1 MSGMD
6 YDVWKDSILAAL
18 RAKEK
23 GIPRW
28 WKVRNWKLYVPSHE
42 FHWAYVLV
50 PMAINVYCAILG
62 MFGVWHY
69 EWLLLFFV
77 YIHWAI
83 DFLTHKKAP
92 VGGWKPWAKY
102 VEIGLWIPMG
112 YWIIKRIWEMLA

>member
-18 RAKEK
+18 RAKER
-23 GIPRW
+23 GIPDW

-42 FHWAYVLV
+42 YHFEY
-50 PMAINVYCAILG
+50 
-62 MFGVWHY
+62 
-69 EWLLLFFV
+69 LLLPTVVNIIPIIFRVWSPLYLLSYFV
-77 YIHWAI
+77 FIHWAI

-102 VEIGLWIPMG
+102 VEIGLWLLMSWWVI
-112 YWIIKRIWEMLA
+112 A